1 MLYGIAKFI
10 FKIYFFFINKITLK
24 GTENIPENG
33 GIVLCS
39 NHINWLD
46 PILIGICVKR
56 KIYFMAKAELFSNKF
71 FAFIMKSI
79 NAFPV
84 KRGTADISAIK
95 KSFNIIK
102 NGEILGIFPEGT
114 RSKTGKLLPAEP
126 GASVI
131 ALKTNAPVIPVR
143 VQGSYLIGGNLR
155 LTIGKPISFEE
166 YRGKRLSSQEI
177 NNISQQ
183 IMKEISKLK

>member
-1 MLYGIAKFI
+1 MLYGLAKFV
-10 FKIYFFFINKITLK
+10 FTIYFFFINKITLK
-24 GTENIPENG
+24 GTENIPESG
-33 GIVLCS
+33 GAVLCS

-46 PILIGICVKR
+46 PILIGICIKR
-56 KIYFMAKAELFSNKF
+56 KIYFMAKAECFRNKL
-71 FAFIMKSI
+71 FAFIMKGI

-95 KSFNIIK
+95 KSFSIIR
-102 NGEILGIFPEGT
+102 GGDILGIFPEGT
-114 RSKTGKLLPAEP
+114 RSRTGRLLPAEP

-131 ALKTNAPVIPVR
+131 AIKTHAPIIPVR
-143 VQGSYLIGGNLR
+143 VQGSYLIGGHLR

-166 YRGKRLSSQEI
+166 YSGRKLSSQEI

-183 IMKEISKLK
+183 IMKEISKLD

>member
-1 MLYGIAKFI
+1 MLYGVAKFI

-33 GIVLCS
+33 GVVLCS

-166 YRGKRLSSQEI
+166 YRGKRLSSQQI

-183 IMKEISKLK
+183 IMKEISKLE

>member
-1 MLYGIAKFI
+1 MLYGVAKFI

-71 FAFIMKSI
+71 FAFIMRSI